1 MLANRASVSIFLC
14 LCPHGLRVVHLV
26 EYDGTIHCK
35 EKNLYF
41 LTGSCSWR
49 CLAVSKGNWWQRECC
64 TKYVLVFTCS
74 LCENRHSP
82 LKLNL
87 SLSAA
92 GFKRFLLFTFKGN
105 GICFWFVPH
114 FSVSQRKASYSQ
126 SVCRQAGVF
135 DVGYRW
141 QKTDRNSDSNQ
152 KNYNTVSA
160 NWLRNT
166 YFYQVTT
173 NCSLGLC
180 NCGFSNQ
187 PPAISCQLVRDYSFF
202 PHSQLQTSLQACV
215 NGALFTWPCLVTI
228 VVTHAKQQT
237 S

>member
-1 MLANRASVSIFLC
+1 MPTWLES
-14 LCPHGLRVVHLV
+14 CPPCWIWWNYL
-26 EYDGTIHCK
+26 

-49 CLAVSKGNWWQRECC
+49 LLAVSKGNWWQRECC
-64 TKYVLVFTCS
+64 AKNVLVFTCS

-135 DVGYRW
+135 DDGCRW
-141 QKTDRNSDSNQ
+141 QKTDRNLIVT
-152 KNYNTVSA
+152 KKITTRFLPTG
-160 NWLRNT
+160 WGIHI
-166 YFYQVTT
+166 FY
-173 NCSLGLC
+173 
-180 NCGFSNQ
+180 
-187 PPAISCQLVRDYSFF
+187 
-202 PHSQLQTSLQACV
+202 H
-215 NGALFTWPCLVTI
+215 
-228 VVTHAKQQT
+228 
-237 S
+237 

>member
-1 MLANRASVSIFLC
+1 MAWELSTLLNMMELSAA
-14 LCPHGLRVVHLV
+14 
-26 EYDGTIHCK
+26 K
-35 EKNLYF
+35 EKI
-41 LTGSCSWR
+41 CVSWLEVVPGG
-49 CLAVSKGNWWQRECC
+49 CWLSLREIGD
-64 TKYVLVFTCS
+64 KESAAPKNFLVFTCS

-141 QKTDRNSDSNQ
+141 QKSDSNQ
-152 KNYNTVSA
+152 KNYNALSA

-166 YFYQVTT
+166 NFYHITT
-173 NCSLGLC
+173 NCSLVRC
-180 NCGFSNQ
+180 SCVFSNQ
-187 PPAISCQLVRDYSFF
+187 SPAISCRIGQGL
-202 PHSQLQTSLQACV
+202 LI
-215 NGALFTWPCLVTI
+215 TI

>member
-14 LCPHGLRVVHLV
+14 LCPHAWELSTLLNMMELSG
-26 EYDGTIHCK
+26 
-35 EKNLYF
+35 KNLYF

-49 CLAVSKGNWWQRECC
+49 LLAVSKGNWWQRECC
-64 TKYVLVFTCS
+64 AKNVLVFTCS

-135 DVGYRW
+135 DDGCRW
-141 QKTDRNSDSNQ
+141 QKTDRNLIVT
-152 KNYNTVSA
+152 KKITTRFLPTG
-160 NWLRNT
+160 WGIHI
-166 YFYQVTT
+166 FY
-173 NCSLGLC
+173 
-180 NCGFSNQ
+180 
-187 PPAISCQLVRDYSFF
+187 
-202 PHSQLQTSLQACV
+202 H
-215 NGALFTWPCLVTI
+215 
-228 VVTHAKQQT
+228 
-237 S
+237 